1 MIKVHALQRP
11 GAAAGVQAGRG
22 TCVGGHLEHGQLAL
36 ARQPGAVV
44 RSTRAARAPV
54 RHRVHRCAG
63 GSVCTA
69 AVSQSPDQCSWSNV
83 TKNDEDTQHL
93 LHACDAALG
102 EEYYRVSEQAMF
114 EIKGAIYVLAKH
126 RPFVTNVQQTFE
138 PTGIAGFGYNKG
150 GVMFCFSF
158 YESHLAFVNTH
169 LAAHMAKIKE
179 RNQDAAKV
187 LNATLTYSFGRP
199 LIDAS
204 HQFDAVWFVGD
215 LNYRIEDISFSA
227 CCEQVDESIA
237 SQDWSVLTG
246 KDQFLGE
253 QAHNRVLHGFSTFE
267 HDFPPTYKYF
277 RSEDVLKHQ
286 YTGPLH
292 KQVAG
297 RLTRVYTEEKN
308 RPPAWCDRILWRT
321 LDHSYCSLETN
332 KRRNLVCTGYGP
344 VEEVVSSD
352 HSPVAAAFSLN
363 VMLPYIA
370 TKLDPD
376 KQALILPSNLRV
388 SGFGRHTLVLRLS
401 SDCLELDYTSKPLNS
416 EASMGRVSVQD
427 AAEHEW
433 GDRSVDVEGELR
445 ALSTAVQHPLVCLY
459 PDKDRLQSQFL
470 FVNVL
475 SVGNLGG
482 LTPVGCCALSLW
494 DFVNEARS
502 GFRSSGLAFHAELSC
517 CGVQQGTVSGC
528 LQFQWRSK
536 HAGVKNTAESAQD
549 TQERTRVLKSLTK
562 GDMGAAGLVLF
573 KRQMDTMRGGAA
585 RVHHSVRTWQA
596 NALAQEPTASK
607 ESQV

>member
-1 MIKVHALQRP
+1 MIRRP
-11 GAAAGVQAGRG
+11 PRSTLSSSSAASDVYKRQGVQ
-22 TCVGGHLEHGQLAL
+22 E
-36 ARQPGAVV
+36 AR
-44 RSTRAARAPV
+44 
-54 RHRVHRCAG
+54 
-63 GSVCTA
+63 
-69 AVSQSPDQCSWSNV
+69 WSNV

-344 VEEVVSSD
+344 VEEA
-352 HSPVAAAFSLN
+352 SPRVCIDDSAA
-363 VMLPYIA
+363 
-370 TKLDPD
+370 
-376 KQALILPSNLRV
+376 
-388 SGFGRHTLVLRLS
+388 GGVLGPLS
-401 SDCLELDYTSKPLNS
+401 SGCSLQS
-416 EASMGRVSVQD
+416 ECD
-427 AAEHEW
+427 AALH
-433 GDRSVDVEGELR
+433 RH
-445 ALSTAVQHPLVCLY
+445 Q
-459 PDKDRLQSQFL
+459 
-470 FVNVL
+470 
-475 SVGNLGG
+475 
-482 LTPVGCCALSLW
+482 
-494 DFVNEARS
+494 ARPRQASPHS
-502 GFRSSGLAFHAELSC
+502 GACSSP
-517 CGVQQGTVSGC
+517 
-528 LQFQWRSK
+528 
-536 HAGVKNTAESAQD
+536 
-549 TQERTRVLKSLTK
+549 TR
-562 GDMGAAGLVLF
+562 
-573 KRQMDTMRGGAA
+573 
-585 RVHHSVRTWQA
+585 
-596 NALAQEPTASK
+596 
-607 ESQV
+607 